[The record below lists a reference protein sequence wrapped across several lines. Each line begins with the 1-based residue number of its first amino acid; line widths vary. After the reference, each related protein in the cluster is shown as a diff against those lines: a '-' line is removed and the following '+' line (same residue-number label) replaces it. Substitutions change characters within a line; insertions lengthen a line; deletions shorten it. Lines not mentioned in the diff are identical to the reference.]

1 MLHKFF
7 ALLLFASFHAMAATP
22 AELLAAYSTQA
33 GQPAN
38 AVKGE
43 AFFKASH
50 GQEWQCTSC
59 HSKSPMTGGRHASTD
74 KAIEPLAP
82 AANAKRF
89 EFSAGTRT
97 VADLMALAKP
107 QPTATH
113 VRVTRNTGTVRN
125 TEYYPLSDA
134 MLGQIALG
142 RRFAEAL
149 GGAQRNHDPCG
160 QRPKVIVLNVR

>member
-22 AELLAAYSTQA
+22 SELLAGYTAQA

-59 HSKSPMTGGRHASTD
+59 HGRLPMTGGRHASTD

-89 EFSAGTRT
+89 TDSAKVEKWFRRNCKDVLARECTASEK
-97 VADLMALAKP
+97 ADVLAWLISL
-107 QPTATH
+107 
-113 VRVTRNTGTVRN
+113 R
-125 TEYYPLSDA
+125 
-134 MLGQIALG
+134 
-142 RRFAEAL
+142 
-149 GGAQRNHDPCG
+149 
-160 QRPKVIVLNVR
+160 

>member
-7 ALLLFASFHAMAATP
+7 ALLFYASLQAMAATP
-22 AELLAAYSTQA
+22 AELLAGYTAQA

-38 AVKGE
+38 AAKGE

-82 AANAKRF
+82 AANVKRF
-89 EFSAGTRT
+89 TDSAKVEKWFRRNCKD
-97 VADLMALAKP
+97 VLARECSAAEKSDVL
-107 QPTATH
+107 AWLIS
-113 VRVTRNTGTVRN
+113 VR
-125 TEYYPLSDA
+125 
-134 MLGQIALG
+134 
-142 RRFAEAL
+142 
-149 GGAQRNHDPCG
+149 
-160 QRPKVIVLNVR
+160 